1 MSEVAATPVV
11 EETPVVAVQEEAA
24 PAAEEVAPVE
34 EVTAVEEAAP
44 VVEETP
50 VVEEAAPVVEEA
62 APAVEE
68 TPVVEEAAPA
78 AVEEPAPVEEAA
90 PVVEEVGAEEVKPA
104 EAPVESCATQA
115 CCDEPKAAP
124 IPIPQV
130 SAGAATAAGA
140 GDAEDAAGKQTRAQ
154 KKMMKAMSK
163 LNLKHVPGIM
173 KVVMRRKG
181 NILFSIHGGEVY
193 KAPGSDTYIVFG
205 EAQPEDLISASQRNA
220 VKNITKATEAV
231 KKPEIIEE
239 DPAAEEGDEDV
250 DTEGVEEKDI
260 ELVMQQAGVTRGKAV
275 KALKKNSND
284 IVNAIME
291 LTM

>member
-1 MSEVAATPVV
+1 MGTHPIFESGFDCLTDGLTDRLNQNHTMAEVEAAPVV
-11 EETPVVAVQEEAA
+11 EETPVVAVQEE
-24 PAAEEVAPVE
+24 
-34 EVTAVEEAAP
+34 
-44 VVEETP
+44 
-50 VVEEAAPVVEEA
+50 
-62 APAVEE
+62 
-68 TPVVEEAAPA
+68 
-78 AVEEPAPVEEAA
+78 A

-104 EAPVESCATQA
+104 EAPVESCATKA

-124 IPIPQV
+124 APAPE
-130 SAGAATAAGA
+130 AAAAGA

>member
-1 MSEVAATPVV
+1 MGTHPIFESDFDCLTDGLTDRLNQNHTMAEVEAAPAPVV
-11 EETPVVAVQEEAA
+11 EETPVVAVQEEA
-24 PAAEEVAPVE
+24 
-34 EVTAVEEAAP
+34 
-44 VVEETP
+44 
-50 VVEEAAPVVEEA
+50 
-62 APAVEE
+62 
-68 TPVVEEAAPA
+68 
-78 AVEEPAPVEEAA
+78 

-104 EAPVESCATQA
+104 DAPAEAPVESCATKA
-115 CCDEPKAAP
+115 CCDEPKASPAP
-124 IPIPQV
+124 APE
-130 SAGAATAAGA
+130 AAAAGA
-140 GDAEDAAGKQTRAQ
+140 GDAGDVAGKQTRAQ

-205 EAQPEDLISASQRNA
+205 EAQPEDLISSAQREAAKKFKQPEPAKPA
-220 VKNITKATEAV
+220 VAK
-231 KKPEIIEE
+231 IEE
-239 DPAAEEGDEDV
+239 EGEEEEDDGEI
-250 DTEGVEEKDI
+250 DTEGVEDKDI
-260 ELVMQQAGVTRGKAV
+260 ELVMAQAGVSKAKAV

>member
-1 MSEVAATPVV
+1 MGTHPIFESDFDCLTDGLTDRLNQNHTMAEVEAAPAPVV
-11 EETPVVAVQEEAA
+11 EETPVVAVQEEA
-24 PAAEEVAPVE
+24 
-34 EVTAVEEAAP
+34 
-44 VVEETP
+44 
-50 VVEEAAPVVEEA
+50 
-62 APAVEE
+62 
-68 TPVVEEAAPA
+68 
-78 AVEEPAPVEEAA
+78 

-104 EAPVESCATQA
+104 DAPAEAPVESCATKA

-124 IPIPQV
+124 APAPE
-130 SAGAATAAGA
+130 AAAAGA

-181 NILFSIHGGEVY
+181 NILFSIHGGEGY

>member
-1 MSEVAATPVV
+1 MGTHPIFESDFDCLTDGLTDRLNQNHTMAEVEAAPVV
-11 EETPVVAVQEEAA
+11 EETPVVAVQEEA
-24 PAAEEVAPVE
+24 
-34 EVTAVEEAAP
+34 
-44 VVEETP
+44 
-50 VVEEAAPVVEEA
+50 
-62 APAVEE
+62 
-68 TPVVEEAAPA
+68 
-78 AVEEPAPVEEAA
+78 

-104 EAPVESCATQA
+104 DAPAEAPVESCATKA

-124 IPIPQV
+124 APAPE
-130 SAGAATAAGA
+130 AAAAGA
-140 GDAEDAAGKQTRAQ
+140 GNAEDAAGKQTRAQ

-205 EAQPEDLISASQRNA
+205 EAQPEDLISSAQR
-220 VKNITKATEAV
+220 EAV
-231 KKPEIIEE
+231 KKFKTPQEAVKPTTVVE
-239 DPAAEEGDEDV
+239 DDQEDEKDDEDI

-260 ELVMQQAGVTRGKAV
+260 ELVMAQAGVSKVKAV

>member
-1 MSEVAATPVV
+1 MAEV
-11 EETPVVAVQEEAA
+11 ETPV
-24 PAAEEVAPVE
+24 AAEI
-34 EVTAVEEAAP
+34 P

-50 VVEEAAPVVEEA
+50 VVEEVGTQEVTETEEIIET
-62 APAVEE
+62 PAV
-68 TPVVEEAAPA
+68 AAA
-78 AVEEPAPVEEAA
+78 
-90 PVVEEVGAEEVKPA
+90 AEEDP
-104 EAPVESCATQA
+104 QA
-115 CCDEPKAAP
+115 
-124 IPIPQV
+124 
-130 SAGAATAAGA
+130 G

-163 LNLKHVPGIM
+163 LSLKHVPGIM

-205 EAQPEDLISASQRNA
+205 EAQPEDLISSSQREAAKKFKQPEPAKPA
-220 VKNITKATEAV
+220 VAK
-231 KKPEIIEE
+231 IEE
-239 DPAAEEGDEDV
+239 EGEEEEDDGEI
-250 DTEGVEEKDI
+250 DTEGVEDKDI
-260 ELVMQQAGVTRGKAV
+260 ELVMAQAGVSKAKAV

>member
-1 MSEVAATPVV
+1 MG
-11 EETPVVAVQEEAA
+11 
-24 PAAEEVAPVE
+24 
-34 EVTAVEEAAP
+34 
-44 VVEETP
+44 
-50 VVEEAAPVVEEA
+50 
-62 APAVEE
+62 
-68 TPVVEEAAPA
+68 
-78 AVEEPAPVEEAA
+78 
-90 PVVEEVGAEEVKPA
+90 GAEEVKPA

-205 EAQPEDLISASQRNA
+205 EAQPPRR
-220 VKNITKATEAV
+220 ATRTSILRVSRRRTSNSSCNRLAL
-231 KKPEIIEE
+231 
-239 DPAAEEGDEDV
+239 PAE
-250 DTEGVEEKDI
+250 
-260 ELVMQQAGVTRGKAV
+260 
-275 KALKKNSND
+275 
-284 IVNAIME
+284 
-291 LTM
+291 

>member
-1 MSEVAATPVV
+1 MTEV
-11 EETPVVAVQEEAA
+11 ETPS
-24 PAAEEVAPVE
+24 
-34 EVTAVEEAAP
+34 
-44 VVEETP
+44 ETP
-50 VVEEAAPVVEEA
+50 VVEEVGTQEVTETEETIET
-62 APAVEE
+62 PAVQ
-68 TPVVEEAAPA
+68 AA
-78 AVEEPAPVEEAA
+78 
-90 PVVEEVGAEEVKPA
+90 AEEDA
-104 EAPVESCATQA
+104 QA
-115 CCDEPKAAP
+115 
-124 IPIPQV
+124 
-130 SAGAATAAGA
+130 G

-205 EAQPEDLISASQRNA
+205 EAQPEDLISSAQR
-220 VKNITKATEAV
+220 EAV
-231 KKPEIIEE
+231 KKFKTPQEAVKPTTVVE
-239 DPAAEEGDEDV
+239 DDQEDEKDDEDI

-260 ELVMQQAGVTRGKAV
+260 ELVMAQAGVSKVKAV

>member
-1 MSEVAATPVV
+1 MAEV
-11 EETPVVAVQEEAA
+11 
-24 PAAEEVAPVE
+24 
-34 EVTAVEEAAP
+34 EAAP

-50 VVEEAAPVVEEA
+50 VVSVQEE
-62 APAVEE
+62 
-68 TPVVEEAAPA
+68 
-78 AVEEPAPVEEAA
+78 A

-104 EAPVESCATQA
+104 DAPAEAPVESCATKA

-124 IPIPQV
+124 APAPE
-130 SAGAATAAGA
+130 AAAAGA

-205 EAQPEDLISASQRNA
+205 EAQPEDLISSAQR
-220 VKNITKATEAV
+220 EAV
-231 KKPEIIEE
+231 KKFKTPQEAVKPTTVVE
-239 DPAAEEGDEDV
+239 DDQEDEKDDEDI

-260 ELVMQQAGVTRGKAV
+260 ELVMAQAGVSKVKAV

>member
-1 MSEVAATPVV
+1 MGRLNMAEV
-11 EETPVVAVQEEAA
+11 ETPVAA
-24 PAAEEVAPVE
+24 
-34 EVTAVEEAAP
+34 
-44 VVEETP
+44 ETP
-50 VVEEAAPVVEEA
+50 VVEEVGTQEVTETEEIIET
-62 APAVEE
+62 PAV
-68 TPVVEEAAPA
+68 AAA
-78 AVEEPAPVEEAA
+78 
-90 PVVEEVGAEEVKPA
+90 AEEDP
-104 EAPVESCATQA
+104 QA
-115 CCDEPKAAP
+115 
-124 IPIPQV
+124 
-130 SAGAATAAGA
+130 G

-205 EAQPEDLISASQRNA
+205 EAQPEDLISSAQREAAKKFKQPEPAKPA
-220 VKNITKATEAV
+220 VAK
-231 KKPEIIEE
+231 IEE
-239 DPAAEEGDEDV
+239 EGEEEEDGEI
-250 DTEGVEEKDI
+250 DTEGVEDKDI
-260 ELVMQQAGVTRGKAV
+260 ELVMAQAGVSKAKAV

>member
-1 MSEVAATPVV
+1 MAEV
-11 EETPVVAVQEEAA
+11 ETPVAA
-24 PAAEEVAPVE
+24 
-34 EVTAVEEAAP
+34 
-44 VVEETP
+44 ETP
-50 VVEEAAPVVEEA
+50 VVEEVGTQEVTETEDIIET
-62 APAVEE
+62 PAV
-68 TPVVEEAAPA
+68 AAA
-78 AVEEPAPVEEAA
+78 
-90 PVVEEVGAEEVKPA
+90 AEEDP
-104 EAPVESCATQA
+104 QA
-115 CCDEPKAAP
+115 
-124 IPIPQV
+124 
-130 SAGAATAAGA
+130 G

-205 EAQPEDLISASQRNA
+205 EAQPEDLISSAQREAAKKFKQPEPAKPA
-220 VKNITKATEAV
+220 VAK
-231 KKPEIIEE
+231 IEE
-239 DPAAEEGDEDV
+239 EGEEEEEDGEI
-250 DTEGVEEKDI
+250 DTEGVEDKDI
-260 ELVMQQAGVTRGKAV
+260 ELVMAQAGVSKAKAV

>member
-24 PAAEEVAPVE
+24 PAAEEVA
-34 EVTAVEEAAP
+34 AVEEAAP
-44 VVEETP
+44 VEEVAAVEEAAPVEEVAAVEETPAPVEAEP
-50 VVEEAAPVVEEA
+50 VVEEAAPVAEEA
-62 APAVEE
+62 APV
-68 TPVVEEAAPA
+68 
-78 AVEEPAPVEEAA
+78 VEEAA

>member
-1 MSEVAATPVV
+1 MSEVAAAPVV

-24 PAAEEVAPVE
+24 PAAEEVA
-34 EVTAVEEAAP
+34 AVEEAAP
-44 VVEETP
+44 VEEVAAVEAEP

-62 APAVEE
+62 APVA
-68 TPVVEEAAPA
+68 EEAAP
-78 AVEEPAPVEEAA
+78 VVEEAA

>member
-1 MSEVAATPVV
+1 MAEV
-11 EETPVVAVQEEAA
+11 ETPVAESCCTTETSCAA
-24 PAAEEVAPVE
+24 PA
-34 EVTAVEEAAP
+34 
-44 VVEETP
+44 EETP
-50 VVEEAAPVVEEA
+50 VVEEVGTQEVTETEEII
-62 APAVEE
+62 E
-68 TPVVEEAAPA
+68 TPAAA
-78 AVEEPAPVEEAA
+78 AAA
-90 PVVEEVGAEEVKPA
+90 AAEEDP
-104 EAPVESCATQA
+104 QA
-115 CCDEPKAAP
+115 
-124 IPIPQV
+124 
-130 SAGAATAAGA
+130 G

-205 EAQPEDLISASQRNA
+205 EAQPEDLISSAQREAAKKFKQPEQPKPA
-220 VKNITKATEAV
+220 VAK
-231 KKPEIIEE
+231 IEE
-239 DPAAEEGDEDV
+239 EGEEEEEDGEI
-250 DTEGVEEKDI
+250 DTEGVEDKDI
-260 ELVMQQAGVTRGKAV
+260 ELVMAQAGVSKAKAV

>member
-1 MSEVAATPVV
+1 MAEVEAA
-11 EETPVVAVQEEAA
+11 PVVAAVEEVV
-24 PAAEEVAPVE
+24 VAPVE
-34 EVTAVEEAAP
+34 EVAAP
-44 VVEETP
+44 VVEE
-50 VVEEAAPVVEEA
+50 VAA
-62 APAVEE
+62 
-68 TPVVEEAAPA
+68 
-78 AVEEPAPVEEAA
+78 APVEEVA

-104 EAPVESCATQA
+104 EAATEEAVGDSCCTPKGCSSTEEPVAA
-115 CCDEPKAAP
+115 AAAP
-124 IPIPQV
+124 
-130 SAGAATAAGA
+130 AAGA
-140 GDAEDAAGKQTRAQ
+140 GGDAEDAAGKQTRAQ

-220 VKNITKATEAV
+220 VKNITKATEAA

-239 DPAAEEGDEDV
+239 DPAAEEDDETI

>member
-1 MSEVAATPVV
+1 MGTHPIFESGFDCLTDGLTDRLNQNHTMAEVEAAPVV
-11 EETPVVAVQEEAA
+11 EETPVVAVQEEA
-24 PAAEEVAPVE
+24 
-34 EVTAVEEAAP
+34 
-44 VVEETP
+44 
-50 VVEEAAPVVEEA
+50 
-62 APAVEE
+62 
-68 TPVVEEAAPA
+68 
-78 AVEEPAPVEEAA
+78 

-104 EAPVESCATQA
+104 DAPAEAPVESCATKA

-124 IPIPQV
+124 APAPE
-130 SAGAATAAGA
+130 AAAAGA

-205 EAQPEDLISASQRNA
+205 EAQPEDLISSAQREAAKKFKQPEPAKPA
-220 VKNITKATEAV
+220 VAK
-231 KKPEIIEE
+231 IEE
-239 DPAAEEGDEDV
+239 EGEEEEEDGEI
-250 DTEGVEEKDI
+250 DTEGVEDKDI
-260 ELVMQQAGVTRGKAV
+260 ELVMAQAGVSKAKAV